1 MTDEARTPPDR
12 SHRLSAPIWVGVI
25 LVLTLY
31 IGGYFGLGN
40 PWRPGP
46 PGAANRLRMRVF
58 GSAALA
64 AVYQPAAWVESRVR
78 GYSVTAGTEDDLFS
92 ASP

>member
-1 MTDEARTPPDR
+1 
-12 SHRLSAPIWVGVI
+12 
-25 LVLTLY
+25 
-31 IGGYFGLGN
+31 
-40 PWRPGP
+40 
-46 PGAANRLRMRVF
+46 MRVF